1 MFTWIQNS
9 RLIAAMR
16 GRIFYLLL
24 LVTVLN
30 FGYPLTLYLGPAGN
44 LVFIAFYGLMFVV
57 GVAVTSEDHKHFV
70 RTSNAVIFWVLV
82 WVLYT
87 IFPASKALQ
96 ITSML
101 SLIPCQLFI
110 LSALMRFIYKA
121 PVIDMNVL
129 LASVTIYIL
138 LAALFSPLYNTIE
151 ALSPGSF
158 VDNSLGQPVQ
168 WQQILY
174 FSFVTFTT
182 TGYGDILPI
191 NPWARSLATLEA
203 MCGVLY
209 VALLMGRLVGIYSQ
223 ERVR

>member
-24 LVTVLN
+24 VVTVLN

-101 SLIPCQLFI
+101 SLIPCQLLI

>member
-24 LVTVLN
+24 VVTVLN
-30 FGYPLTLYLGPAGN
+30 FGYPLTLYMGPAGN
-44 LVFIAFYGLMFVV
+44 LAFIAFYGLMFVV

-101 SLIPCQLFI
+101 SLIPCQLLI
-110 LSALMRFIYKA
+110 LSALLRFIYKA

>member
-24 LVTVLN
+24 VVTVLN

-44 LVFIAFYGLMFVV
+44 LTFIAFYGLMFVV

-101 SLIPCQLFI
+101 SLIPCQLLI
-110 LSALMRFIYKA
+110 LSALLRFIYKA

>member
-24 LVTVLN
+24 VVTVLN
-30 FGYPLTLYLGPAGN
+30 FGYPLTLYMGPAGN

-101 SLIPCQLFI
+101 SLIPCQLLI

>member
-24 LVTVLN
+24 VVTVLN

>member
-24 LVTVLN
+24 VVTVLN
-30 FGYPLTLYLGPAGN
+30 FGYPLTLYMGPAGN
-44 LVFIAFYGLMFVV
+44 LAFIAFYGLMFVV

-70 RTSNAVIFWVLV
+70 RTSNAVILWVLV

-101 SLIPCQLFI
+101 SLIPCQLLI
-110 LSALMRFIYKA
+110 LSALLRFIYKA

-174 FSFVTFTT
+174 FSFVTITT

>member
-24 LVTVLN
+24 VVTVLN

-96 ITSML
+96 VISML
-101 SLIPCQLFI
+101 SLIPCQLLI

-174 FSFVTFTT
+174 FSFVTITT

>member
-24 LVTVLN
+24 VVTVLN

-174 FSFVTFTT
+174 FSFVTITT

>member
-1 MFTWIQNS
+1 
-9 RLIAAMR
+9 
-16 GRIFYLLL
+16 
-24 LVTVLN
+24 
-30 FGYPLTLYLGPAGN
+30 
-44 LVFIAFYGLMFVV
+44 
-57 GVAVTSEDHKHFV
+57 
-70 RTSNAVIFWVLV
+70 
-82 WVLYT
+82 
-87 IFPASKALQ
+87 
-96 ITSML
+96 ML

>member
-24 LVTVLN
+24 VVTVLN

-44 LVFIAFYGLMFVV
+44 LAFIAFYGLMFVV

-101 SLIPCQLFI
+101 SLIPCQLLI

>member
-24 LVTVLN
+24 VVTVLN
-30 FGYPLTLYLGPAGN
+30 FGYPLTLYMGPAGN

-70 RTSNAVIFWVLV
+70 RTSNGVIFWVLV

-96 ITSML
+96 ITSLL
-101 SLIPCQLFI
+101 SLIPCQLLI

-174 FSFVTFTT
+174 FSFVTITT